1 MLLSKRIKDSQSQLN
16 EIRVTER
23 NRRNEAQ
30 GRP

>member
-16 EIRVTER
+16 EIRVMER